1 MQGNNIHTETRE
13 DSVVRFA
20 TTNYRVVEDYAAPS
34 PQSGS
39 ALSRAV
45 ASSLQEMIA
54 QGAYCM
60 RPVVL
65 REFESA
71 STSGLSFL
79 ACLLQ
84 KNPSAKV
91 PSVDSVHRFQNCI
104 LQVSRTSCDVSIVS
118 LILLKRL
125 IERTGVTFRPQN
137 WKQILLAATIVAC
150 KTWGDDEVRFVNADV
165 SAVTGVTEFAVS
177 EINEYERVFLS
188 YIKYDVSVSRSL
200 YSHYYFTFSSK
211 AARQSCHS
219 ARRSAIARSESCVGF
234 SSKDSLYYTE
244 SEIDSPEFDCSTP
257 SSTQ

>member
-118 LILLKRL
+118 LILLKRSACQYMIVSCL
-125 IERTGVTFRPQN
+125 NVYFC
-137 WKQILLAATIVAC
+137 LFAAS
-150 KTWGDDEVRFVNADV
+150 KSN
-165 SAVTGVTEFAVS
+165 
-177 EINEYERVFLS
+177 
-188 YIKYDVSVSRSL
+188 
-200 YSHYYFTFSSK
+200 HHFTLM
-211 AARQSCHS
+211 Q
-219 ARRSAIARSESCVGF
+219 
-234 SSKDSLYYTE
+234 L
-244 SEIDSPEFDCSTP
+244 
-257 SSTQ
+257 